1 MKNVVV
7 IIRSSPFNTVRNSEA
22 LRMTVG
28 LTLEDNKIT
37 VVFLEDGVY
46 LLGET
51 NPNVISSGEIH
62 KHIDTLRLLKH
73 TLVAENES
81 LDSRNLV
88 PECIEQGIEKLK
100 YNVKILTH
108 AEISDTISK
117 ADVVIPW

>member
-1 MKNVVV
+1 M
-7 IIRSSPFNTVRNSEA
+7 S
-22 LRMTVG
+22 VG

-37 VVFLEDGVY
+37 VLFIEDGVY

-51 NPNVISSGEIH
+51 DPKVILSGEIH

-73 TLVAENES
+73 TLVADKES
-81 LDSRNLV
+81 LDSRN
-88 PECIEQGIEKLK
+88 IKKLK
-100 YNVKILTH
+100 YNVGILTR

>member
-7 IIRSSPFNTVRNSEA
+7 IIRNSPFNTVRNSEA
-22 LRMTVG
+22 LRMSVG

-37 VVFLEDGVY
+37 IIFLEDGVY

-62 KHIDTLRLLKH
+62 KHIDTLLLLKH
-73 TLVAENES
+73 TLIAEKES

-88 PECIEQGIEKLK
+88 PVRIEQGIEKLK
-100 YNVKILTH
+100 YNVKVLTR

>member
-7 IIRSSPFNTVRNSEA
+7 IIRNSPFNTVRNSEA
-22 LRMTVG
+22 LRMSVG

-37 VVFLEDGVY
+37 VIFLEDGVY
-46 LLGET
+46 LLRET

-73 TLVAENES
+73 TLVAEKES
-81 LDSRNLV
+81 LDSRD
-88 PECIEQGIEKLK
+88 IEKLK
-100 YNVKILTH
+100 YNVKVLTR

>member
-7 IIRSSPFNTVRNSEA
+7 IIRNSPFNTVRNSEA
-22 LRMTVG
+22 LRMSVG

-37 VVFLEDGVY
+37 IIFLEDGVY

-73 TLVAENES
+73 TLVAEQES
-81 LDSRNLV
+81 LDSRN
-88 PECIEQGIEKLK
+88 IEKLK
-100 YNVKILTH
+100 YNIKVLTR
-108 AEISDTISK
+108 AEISYTISK

>member
-7 IIRSSPFNTVRNSEA
+7 IIRNSPFNTVRNSEA

-37 VVFLEDGVY
+37 VIFLEDGVY

-51 NPNVISSGEIH
+51 NPKVISSGEIH

-73 TLVAENES
+73 TLVAEKES
-81 LDSRNLV
+81 LDLRN
-88 PECIEQGIEKLK
+88 IEKLK
-100 YNVKILTH
+100 YNVKVLTH

>member
-7 IIRSSPFNTVRNSEA
+7 IIRNSLFNTVRNSEA
-22 LRMTVG
+22 LRMSVG

-37 VVFLEDGVY
+37 VLFTDDGVY

-73 TLVAENES
+73 TLIAEKES
-81 LDSRNLV
+81 LDSRN
-88 PECIEQGIEKLK
+88 IEKLK
-100 YNVKILTH
+100 YNVEILTR
-108 AEISDTISK
+108 AEVSDTIAK